1 VVNNIVPFG
10 KYKDQP
16 VEVLAQDRE
25 YTDWLMGQSWFKDR
39 YQNIYTLIINNFTE
53 PSETPEHNAL
63 QALFLDDVFAQWVV
77 FLCYRKM
84 VADAVKD
91 WEDRRDSHKRAGLT
105 DYPDELV
112 VRWEVQFEVN
122 GADVL
127 IWCIGLSLSF
137 KVEIKPAVGDDYP
150 AIIRQMRNIRAPG
163 SRILLLYR
171 YTGIGATYEQV
182 VEIFS
187 RSNIKVVTLSEVMA
201 AMEAGNDDG

>member
-1 VVNNIVPFG
+1 MVNNIVPFG

>member
-1 VVNNIVPFG
+1 MVNNIVPFG

-137 KVEIKPAVGDDYP
+137 RVEIKPAVGDDYP